1 MPYEPVLGQIMPTAF
16 AKVPKGWHLCD
27 GSLLSIS
34 QNTALF
40 SLFGTYYGGDG
51 KLTFGLPDLRGR
63 AILGAAS
70 QTVMGMLD
78 GVTSV
83 TLSDPE
89 LPHHNHRLSA
99 STTKGAGRSQSPAA
113 HLFGEN
119 TAPGGETIFGIA
131 GSGEVAL
138 ATKTNLT
145 PNGGSQP
152 HNNMQPYLTINY
164 VVALV
169 GIYPSRL

>member
-1 MPYEPVLGQIMPTAF
+1 MPYEPVLGQIMPIAF
-16 AKVPKGWHLCD
+16 GKVPKNWHLCD
-27 GSLLSIS
+27 GTLLSIA

-40 SLFGTYYGGDG
+40 SLFGTMYGGDG
-51 KLTFGLPDLRGR
+51 KASFGLPDLRGR

-70 QTVMGMLD
+70 QQGMGAFD
-78 GVTSV
+78 GVTTV

-89 LPHHNHRLSA
+89 LPRHNHRLSA
-99 STTKGAGRSQSPAA
+99 STTKGSGRNVSPAA

-119 TAPGGETIFGIA
+119 TSPGGETIFGVA

-138 ATKTNLT
+138 AAKTNLT
-145 PNGGSQP
+145 PTGGSQP
-152 HNNMQPYLTINY
+152 HNNMQPYLAINY

>member
-1 MPYEPVLGQIMPTAF
+1 MPYEPVLGQIMPVAF
-16 AKVPKGWHLCD
+16 NKIPKNWHLCD
-27 GSLLSIS
+27 GSLLSIA

-40 SLFGTYYGGDG
+40 SLFGITYGGDG
-51 KLTFGLPDLRGR
+51 THNFGLPDLRGR
-63 AILGAAS
+63 AIVGAANQQS
-70 QTVMGMLD
+70 MGMFD
-78 GVTSV
+78 GVTAV

-89 LPHHNHRLSA
+89 LPQHNHRLSA
-99 STTKGAGRSQSPAA
+99 SIAKGAGRTVSPAA

-119 TAPGGETIFGIA
+119 TAPGGETIFGLA

-138 ATKTNLT
+138 ATKTNLA
-145 PNGGSQP
+145 PSGGSQP

-164 VVALV
+164 MVALA

>member
-1 MPYEPVLGQIMPTAF
+1 MPYEPVLGQIMPIAF
-16 AKVPKGWHLCD
+16 GKVPKGWHLCD
-27 GSLLSIS
+27 GTLLSIP

-51 KLTFGLPDLRGR
+51 TKTFGLPDLRGR
-63 AILGAAS
+63 AIAGTAG
-70 QTVMGMLD
+70 QQEMGKFD
-78 GVTSV
+78 GVTAV
-83 TLSDPE
+83 TLSETE
-89 LPHHNHRLSA
+89 LPAHNHRLNA
-99 STTKGAGRSQSPAA
+99 STVKGAGRVVSPAA

-119 TAPGGETIFGIA
+119 TAAGETIFGVA
-131 GSGEVAL
+131 GSGEVPL
-138 ATKTNLT
+138 ATKTNIT
-145 PNGGSQP
+145 PNGGSHP